1 MNVTSKVKFETT
13 KGDFIIEL
21 YGDNM
26 PITVA
31 NFIKHVE
38 ADFYSGLIF
47 HRVIKDFVIQGG
59 GMMKSMFEKNKLD
72 NPIKLEIDPTLKHTK
87 YVLSMARTQDPNSAT
102 SQFFICT
109 GDVPSL
115 DNAYA
120 AFGKVVEGTEVVD
133 VIEQTDTHSV
143 RHFDDVPVEKIV
155 INSATVV

>member
-21 YGDNM
+21 YGDDM
-26 PITVA
+26 PVTVE

-38 ADFYSGLIF
+38 ADFYTNLIF

-59 GMMKSMFEKNKLD
+59 GMMKSMFEKNKLGD
-72 NPIKLEIDPTLKHTK
+72 PIKLEIDPTLKHTK
-87 YVLSMARTQDPNSAT
+87 YILSMARTSDPNSAT

-115 DNAYA
+115 DNQYA

-133 VIEQTDTHSV
+133 MIEQVDTHSV

-155 INSATVV
+155 INKAAVI

>member
-1 MNVTSKVKFETT
+1 MKVTNRVKFETT

-21 YGDNM
+21 YGDEM
-26 PITVA
+26 PITVT

-38 ADFYSGLIF
+38 ADFYNGLIF

-87 YVLSMARTQDPNSAT
+87 YVLSMARTSDPNSAT

-133 VIEQTDTHSV
+133 AIEMVDTHTV

-155 INSATVV
+155 INKATLL